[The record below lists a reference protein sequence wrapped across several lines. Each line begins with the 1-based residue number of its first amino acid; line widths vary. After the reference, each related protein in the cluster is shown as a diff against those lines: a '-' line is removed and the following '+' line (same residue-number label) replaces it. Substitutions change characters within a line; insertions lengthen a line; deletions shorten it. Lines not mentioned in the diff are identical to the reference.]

1 MNENASQRQTGLLV
15 FSWLFVGLPFAYG
28 VAALLRNV
36 IRLFTG

>member
-1 MNENASQRQTGLLV
+1 MSESSGRQAGLLV

-36 IRLFTG
+36 VRLFTG